1 MQDGYVWDI
10 ALPDL
15 ASPGSNVA
23 ITCGRVKR
31 GPTSRLNV
39 NGRRDSLRVLMDRY
53 IEDAFGFIAILL
65 LLPIMLFVV
74 LPCTALFDPSIGLFR
89 GGFRRPAL

>member
-1 MQDGYVWDI
+1 
-10 ALPDL
+10 
-15 ASPGSNVA
+15 
-23 ITCGRVKR
+23 
-31 GPTSRLNV
+31 
-39 NGRRDSLRVLMDRY
+39 MDRY